1 LNNLDRLREQQDF
14 LTYLVNPESLSTRRK
29 SMTSV
34 SQDVRYSLRMLL
46 KHKGFTVVAA
56 LTLALGIGVNTAMF
70 SVLNTFLFRSLPYPQ
85 SEQIVRVF
93 RTSPH
98 SQSWPHSAANFFDQ
112 HEKNTVFDKLAAYNF
127 ASRNLTEEGHTAE
140 RLLGLAGTADFF
152 PLLGVAPA
160 RGRVFNPEEFEPGAD
175 NVIVLTDRFWTRRF
189 GSDPNIVGRTIQ
201 LDGKTVQI
209 VGVMPPGFEHPILWG
224 PIDMYQPL
232 TFTQERKTNRGN
244 NFLSSFGRLKPG
256 VSIQQA
262 EQSMV
267 ALAANIG
274 QQNSSNVGE
283 SVRLEPLQRSMSD
296 SIGRTVMWFTFGLA
310 GFVLLIACANLA
322 NLQLVRTAARSR
334 ELAVRAALG
343 AGRLRLLRHSLTES
357 ILVALIGGIISLVIA
372 LVAVRFISN
381 RLFTDLPG
389 ASVQLDYKVFGFAL
403 LCSLVTGVLFGTV
416 PAWLASRADVNQAL
430 RENSRGS
437 TAGRSQHRLRHM
449 LIIGE
454 VAFAMVLLAAAG
466 LFLRGLHRFINS
478 DPGWQ
483 VDGLVT
489 AQMSLRGE
497 KYTTDKQRV
506 AFLIE
511 LENRLSTLPG
521 VQHAAIGGSHPV
533 FGFNSSSSFVVEGR
547 PEPPLDKVPEMFYEP
562 ASINYFETLGARL
575 LQGRTFNEADV
586 ADHPS
591 VIVINETTARN
602 FWPNESP
609 IGKRVSNPGREKK
622 EFYEIIGVVN
632 DLGFPGSLGEPYTR
646 YEAFVPV
653 AQAAPAYLTLVLR
666 TSANSEALGNSLR
679 NTIAGLDPNLPV
691 YRIRTARAAV
701 DQGLGSIS
709 LLGSLLGA
717 FATVGLIL
725 AAVGIYGVVSYTVVQ
740 RTGELG
746 IRMALGAQARDV
758 LWLVLGKGAVLV
770 LIGAL
775 LGVAG
780 AYGVSKLLIAVIPS
794 LPTRDPLTLLFA
806 GLALFVVGLLACY
819 IPARRATRVDP
830 LVALRSD

>member
-1 LNNLDRLREQQDF
+1 
-14 LTYLVNPESLSTRRK
+14 
-29 SMTSV
+29 MTSL

-46 KHKGFTVVAA
+46 KHKGFTAVAA

-85 SEQIVRVF
+85 SERLVRIL

-98 SQSWPHSAANFFDQ
+98 SQSWPHSAGNFFEQRD
-112 HEKNTVFDKLAAYNF
+112 KNTVFEKMAAYNF
-127 ASRNLTEEGHTAE
+127 VNRNLTEQGQTAE
-140 RLLGLAGTADFF
+140 RLLSLAATADFF
-152 PLLGVAPA
+152 PLLEVAPA
-160 RGRVFNPEEFEPGAD
+160 RGRVFKPEEFEPGAD
-175 NVIVLTDRFWTRRF
+175 NVIVLTDRFWTKRF

-201 LDGKTVQI
+201 LDGKTVEV
-209 VGVMPPGFEHPILWG
+209 VGVMPPGFEHPLLWR
-224 PIDMYQPL
+224 PMDIWQPL
-232 TFTQERKTNRGN
+232 TFTNERKTNREN

-267 ALAANIG
+267 ALAANLAKEH
-274 QQNSSNVGE
+274 SSNEAE
-283 SVRLEPLQRSMSD
+283 SLRLELLQRSTSD
-296 SIGRTVMWFTFGLA
+296 DIGRTVMWFTFGLA

-343 AGRLRLLRHSLTES
+343 AGRLRLLRQSLTES
-357 ILVALIGGIISLVIA
+357 IMVALIGGIISLGIA
-372 LVAVRFISN
+372 LWGVRFISA

-403 LCSLVTGVLFGTV
+403 LCSVLTGLLFGTV

-437 TAGRSQHRLRHM
+437 TSGRSQHRLRHM

-454 VAFAMVLLAAAG
+454 VAFAMILLAAAG
-466 LFLRGLHRFINS
+466 LFLRGLQRFINS
-478 DPGWQ
+478 DPGWR
-483 VDGLVT
+483 VDGLLT
-489 AQMSLRGE
+489 AQMSLRGD
-497 KYTTDKQRV
+497 KYATDKQRV
-506 AFLIE
+506 VFLTE

-521 VQHAAIGGSHPV
+521 VQHVAIGGSQIV

-547 PEPPLDKVPEMFYEP
+547 PEPPTDKLPEMFFEP
-562 ASINYFETLGARL
+562 ASSHYFETLGARL
-575 LQGRTFNEADV
+575 QQGRTFNQADV
-586 ADHPS
+586 ADHPRV
-591 VIVINETTARN
+591 VIINESTARN

-609 IGKRVSNPGREKK
+609 IGKRISNPGPKK
-622 EFYEIIGVVN
+622 EFYEIVGVVN
-632 DLGFPGSLGEPYTR
+632 DLAFPGDLGEPYTR
-646 YEAFVPV
+646 FEAFVPL
-653 AQAAPAYLTLVLR
+653 AQSAPAYLMIALR
-666 TSANSEALGNSLR
+666 TSGNPEMVGNSLR
-679 NTIAGLDPNLPV
+679 SAIAEIDPNLPV

-717 FATVGLIL
+717 FAVVGLIL
-725 AAVGIYGVVSYTVVQ
+725 AAIGIYGVVSFTVVQ

-746 IRMALGAQARDV
+746 IRLALGAQTRDV
-758 LWLVLGKGAVLV
+758 LWLVLGKGALLI
-770 LIGAL
+770 LIGML
-775 LGVAG
+775 FGVVG
-780 AYGVSKLLIAVIPS
+780 AYGVSKLLISVIPS
-794 LPTRDPLTLLFA
+794 LPTRDPLILAVVGF
-806 GLALFVVGLLACY
+806 ALFVVALLACY

-830 LVALRSD
+830 LVALRTE